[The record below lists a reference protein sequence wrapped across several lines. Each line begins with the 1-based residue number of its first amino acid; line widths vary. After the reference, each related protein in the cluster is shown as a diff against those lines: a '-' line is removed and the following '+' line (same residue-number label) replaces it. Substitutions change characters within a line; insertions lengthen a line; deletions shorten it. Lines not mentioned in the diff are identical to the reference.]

1 MVGIGFLFI
10 NDFDTQLRWHV
21 FCLCLFLSSKVECFS
36 RGLECAKLQ
45 HLAIGKE
52 VQTCLDM
59 SHVINAGPCL
69 YAVIQDVSLKRKNM
83 SVKLNLNL
91 SRFFFFVDLGVI
103 QGTPDAKFYGH
114 PHSLLIF
121 GQFLLK
127 AHISRARGRGLKAR
141 ELPLIIS
148 APSFNKASHC
158 LLLGL
163 PPLALDSP
171 KK

>member
-91 SRFFFFVDLGVI
+91 SRFFFFCWSRRDPGHSRRQILR
-103 QGTPDAKFYGH
+103 TPT
-114 PHSLLIF
+114 
-121 GQFLLK
+121 QFTY
-127 AHISRARGRGLKAR
+127 IWT
-141 ELPLIIS
+141 IS
-148 APSFNKASHC
+148 AKSSYFESERPRTESERTAVDHFGSFIQ
-158 LLLGL
+158 
-163 PPLALDSP
+163 
-171 KK
+171 